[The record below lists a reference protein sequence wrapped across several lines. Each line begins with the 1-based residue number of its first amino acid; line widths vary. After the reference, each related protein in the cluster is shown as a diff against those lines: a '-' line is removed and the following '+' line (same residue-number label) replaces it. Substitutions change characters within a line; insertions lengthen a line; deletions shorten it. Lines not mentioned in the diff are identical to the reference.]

1 MASAVPVFRP
11 WEYYN
16 ELVGGN
22 ENAWHHLSDESMDSG
37 QRTKELAA
45 YYHQYLEP
53 KGEIPYV
60 EYSESYAEDDRR
72 GIPSMQA
79 QWKAHPETD
88 TSDVVNGTV
97 MISASMLP
105 PHPPSDSMVDY
116 TPLLATKPIQRF
128 GNLMIFHGTF
138 TLSGPRA
145 FRLADRALDAEYSA
159 TPDLAKAEL
168 LMSRS
173 LEVNPKVYYRWIELG
188 NILIQRGKRD
198 EALRAYTNARTHA
211 PAGDE
216 IVGLL
221 TQQIQ
226 RVAQQNPMSVA
237 PLRNPV
243 LE

>member
-1 MASAVPVFRP
+1 M
-11 WEYYN
+11 E
-16 ELVGGN
+16 
-22 ENAWHHLSDESMDSG
+22 SG

-88 TSDVVNGTV
+88 TSDVVSGTV
-97 MISASMLP
+97 IIVAPMIAARP
-105 PHPPSDSMVDY
+105 QSDYMVDY
-116 TPLLATKPIQRF
+116 TPLLAAKPVQRY
-128 GNLMIFHGTF
+128 GNLMIFRGTF
-138 TLSGPRA
+138 TLAGPRA
-145 FRLADRALDAEYSA
+145 FRLADRALDAEYSE

-168 LMSRS
+168 LMTRS
-173 LEVNPKVYYRWIELG
+173 LEVSPKVYYRWIEMG

-198 EALRAYTNARTHA
+198 AAVRAYTNARTCA

-216 IVGLL
+216 IVALL

-226 RVAQQNPMSVA
+226 RVSQQDLKAVA